1 MSLLN
6 CDSFQAF
13 TISPLRQVLTSG
25 AELATWLND
34 TELASEYAA
43 NASTLKST
51 FNDVFWLADRGLY
64 SDNETT
70 TLCAQDG
77 NSVAVVFNLTESA
90 DQAAA
95 ISDGLTE
102 NWSVYGAIAPE
113 LPDTIAPFVG
123 GFEVRSSGVCTEIV
137 IIIGGTDTSA
147 LYRWK

>member
-1 MSLLN
+1 M
-6 CDSFQAF
+6 
-13 TISPLRQVLTSG
+13 LTSG

-77 NSVAVVFNLTESA
+77 NSVAVVFNLAFTAASA
-90 DQAAA
+90 
-95 ISDGLTE
+95 GCPPRLVLFRT
-102 NWSVYGAIAPE
+102 
-113 LPDTIAPFVG
+113 TIAPG
-123 GFEVRSSGVCTEIV
+123 LGSTRRGEM
-137 IIIGGTDTSA
+137 
-147 LYRWK
+147 K

>member
-1 MSLLN
+1 M
-6 CDSFQAF
+6 
-13 TISPLRQVLTSG
+13 
-25 AELATWLND
+25 ND
-34 TELASEYAA
+34 TDLASEYAA
-43 NASTLKST
+43 NASALKST

-64 SDNETT
+64 RDNDTT

-90 DQAAA
+90 EQAAA

-123 GFEVRSSGVCTEIV
+123 GFEVCSVCPSIQPALTSGNA
-137 IIIGGTDTSA
+137 DTSA
-147 LYRWK
+147 LHCWKRRTGA